1 MEKIERSK
9 RTKLINFRVTE
20 QEQNDLKTLAE
31 AEGVTVSKLIARSID
46 EHVAFETLRNH
57 LSNLNSALLE
67 SGIAYDDDRKLA
79 EIGLDSLV
87 GFLSDLGIED
97 GDQLVKMI
105 ELAKSVEK

>member
-20 QEQNDLKTLAE
+20 QEQNNLKTLAQ

-46 EHVAFETLRNH
+46 EHVAFETLRSR
-57 LSNLNSALLE
+57 LGDLDTALVE
-67 SGIAYDDDRKLA
+67 HHIAYDDDRKLS
-79 EIGLDSLV
+79 EIGFDSLV
-87 GFLSDLGIED
+87 GFLNTLGIED

-105 ELAKSVEK
+105 ELAKSAEK